1 MWTDKSTLKINT
13 SKNRIPDTISVIE
26 GRRFPN
32 KSPEIS
38 FLKNTKNKKTTIV
51 VNKKEA
57 YALVNM
63 DFLSSISAGT

>member
-1 MWTDKSTLKINT
+1 MDHNT
-13 SKNRIPDTISVIE
+13 SKNRIPATISVIE
-26 GRRFPN
+26 GRGFPN
-32 KSPEIS
+32 NSPDIS
-38 FLKNTKNKKTTIV
+38 LLKNTKNNKNTIV

>member
-1 MWTDKSTLKINT
+1 MDHNT
-13 SKNRIPDTISVIE
+13 SKNRIPATISVIE
-26 GRRFPN
+26 GREFPN
-32 KSPEIS
+32 NSPDTS
-38 FLKNTKNKKTTIV
+38 LLKNTNNKKNIIV